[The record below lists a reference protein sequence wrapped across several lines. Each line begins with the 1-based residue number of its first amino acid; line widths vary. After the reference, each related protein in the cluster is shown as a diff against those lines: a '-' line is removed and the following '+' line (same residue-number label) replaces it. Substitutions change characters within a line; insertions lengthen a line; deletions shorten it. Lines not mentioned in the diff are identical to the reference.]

1 MCINMYIVE
10 ALDIHKK
17 FGKLEVLKGVS
28 LRQREGETV
37 TVIGSSGSG
46 KSTFVRCLNHLETIN
61 SGSITVCGDS
71 LVKTENGKVIYAKD
85 REIRKI
91 LVNTGM
97 VFQNFNL
104 FPHMTALQNVMEF
117 PITIKKEGKDIAKKR
132 AMKLLSMVG
141 LSGREDSY
149 PIQLSG
155 GQKQRVAIARALS
168 MEPKVLLFDE
178 PTSALDPEL
187 TGEVLRVIKGLSE
200 KKMTMIIVTHE
211 MAFAREVSDRIIF
224 LDKGVIEK
232 EGTPAEIFESND
244 NERLA
249 AFLRSYSE

>member
-1 MCINMYIVE
+1 MYIIE
-10 ALDIHKK
+10 ADNIHKK
-17 FGKLEVLKGVS
+17 FGRLEVLKGVT
-28 LRQREGETV
+28 LKQKEGETV

-46 KSTFVRCLNHLETIN
+46 KSTFVRCLNHLEKIN
-61 SGSITVCGDS
+61 SGNINICGDT
-71 LVKTENGKVIYAKD
+71 LVRTENDRVIYATDKD
-85 REIRKI
+85 IRKI

-117 PITIKKEGKDIAKKR
+117 PVTIKKESKEIARER
-132 AMKLLSMVG
+132 AEKLLSMVG
-141 LSGREDSY
+141 LSGREGSF

-232 EGTPAEIFESND
+232 EGTPEELFENND

-249 AFLRSYSE
+249 AFLKSYSE

>member
-1 MCINMYIVE
+1 MYIIDAV
-10 ALDIHKK
+10 DIHKK

-28 LRQREGETV
+28 LQQREGETV

-46 KSTFVRCLNHLETIN
+46 KSTFVRCLNHLEKIN
-61 SGSITVCGDS
+61 SGRIDICGDN
-71 LVKTENGKVIYAKD
+71 LVKTENGKVTYTSDKN
-85 REIRKI
+85 IRKI

-117 PITIKKEGKDIAKKR
+117 PITIKKENKETAKER
-132 AMKLLSMVG
+132 AVRLLSMVG
-141 LSGREDSY
+141 LSGREESY

-187 TGEVLRVIKGLSE
+187 TGEVLRVIKGLAD
-200 KKMTMIIVTHE
+200 KKMTMVIVTHE
-211 MAFAREVSDRIIF
+211 MSFAKEVSDRIIF
-224 LDKGVIEK
+224 LDKGIIEK
-232 EGTPAEIFESND
+232 EGTPHEIFENND
-244 NERLA
+244 NERLT
-249 AFLRSYSE
+249 AFLKSYGD

>member
-1 MCINMYIVE
+1 MNIINAV
-10 ALDIHKK
+10 DIHKK
-17 FGKLEVLKGVS
+17 FDKLEVLKGVS
-28 LRQREGETV
+28 LQQREGETV
-37 TVIGSSGSG
+37 TIIGSSGSG
-46 KSTFVRCLNHLETIN
+46 KSTFVRCLNHLEKIN
-61 SGSITVCGDS
+61 SGSIDICGEN
-71 LVKTENGKVIYAKD
+71 LVKTVNEKVVYARDKD
-85 REIRKI
+85 IRRI

-104 FPHMTALQNVMEF
+104 FPHMTALQNIMEF
-117 PITIKKEGKDIAKKR
+117 PLTIKKESREAAGER
-132 AMKLLSMVG
+132 AVGLLAAVG
-141 LSGREDSY
+141 LSGREGSY

-187 TGEVLRVIKGLSE
+187 TGEVLKVIKGLSE

-211 MAFAREVSDRIIF
+211 MAFAKEVSDRIIF

-232 EGTPAEIFESND
+232 EGTPEEIFLDND

-249 AFLRSYSE
+249 AFLKSYNE